1 MKNVNLMM
9 TGLAIGSR
17 FSGGCQACN
26 YDYSWL
32 ISKPSSLI
40 YADKIIVTPY
50 IRETIKK
57 NISHGKDED
66 MDKAIRKIFEVAEDF
81 DLIEVKSPNYVI
93 TDKIAQKIQQQ
104 VAIDFDLLKQYFPKS
119 VKIKKKSSVPGEIFI
134 DGHHFCQPSVWSIYA
149 SLYLAKQW
157 NAESLFSPD
166 VYTYCKYKF
175 GLSTT
180 VDQQKTVTAF
190 DNIFSTTLPEKL
202 LFPHYVFRN
211 YSPIS
216 KCPECAK
223 ITQCKKSFL
232 SDVEKNAHS
241 YLELR
246 DRDEIQQMK
255 SVLNEIVKKLERTKS
270 IYSHQDIIDEFHSE
284 ERKIKRDLK
293 KTFPK
298 FERWSNLTVIASI
311 PITLFG
317 VAAGSLPVAYTGQA
331 ISGVSNVLREAINYS
346 KSKSK
351 WVGFKNK
358 EAIRK

>member
-1 MKNVNLMM
+1 MKNVNLMV

-26 YDYSWL
+26 FDYNWL

-40 YADKIIVTPY
+40 FADKIIVTPY
-50 IRETIKK
+50 IYDTIKN
-57 NISHGKDED
+57 NISPGKKED
-66 MDKAIRKIFEVAEDF
+66 VEKSIKKIFEVAENF
-81 DLIEVKSPNYVI
+81 DLIEVKSPEHVI
-93 TDKIAQKIQQQ
+93 TEKIAQEIQQQ
-104 VAIDFDLLKQYFPKS
+104 VAMDFDLLKQYFPKN
-119 VKIKKKSSVPGEIFI
+119 VKTKKKLKVPGEIFI
-134 DGHHFCQPSVWSIYA
+134 DGHQFCMPSAWSIYA
-149 SLYLAKQW
+149 SLYLAKKW
-157 NAESLFSPD
+157 NAESLFSPE

-180 VDQQKTVTAF
+180 DQQKLVTAF
-190 DNIFSTTLPEKL
+190 DNIFSTTIPEKS
-202 LFPHYVFRN
+202 LFSNYVFKN
-211 YSPIS
+211 YSPTS

-223 ITQCKKSFL
+223 IAHCEKNYL
-232 SDVEKNAHS
+232 SDIEKNTHS

-331 ISGVSNVLREAINYS
+331 ISGVSTVLKEAINYS
-346 KSKSK
+346 KTKSK
-351 WVGFKNK
+351 WVGFKNSDL
-358 EAIRK
+358 IRK